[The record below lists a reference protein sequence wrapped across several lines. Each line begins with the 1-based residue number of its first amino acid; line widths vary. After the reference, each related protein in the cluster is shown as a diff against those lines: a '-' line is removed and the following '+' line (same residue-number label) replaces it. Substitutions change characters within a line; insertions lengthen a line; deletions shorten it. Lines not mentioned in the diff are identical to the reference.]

1 MTKDSHNCSPASP
14 PHEQRDLIESFS
26 ANASDSILLHLAMG
40 TMKMAGHR
48 YGAFLDAA
56 TTAAKLAVY
65 STYLEQGRNLR
76 KTGFLHH
83 VEPKRVKAIAKEI
96 EASLADGKFLKTLG
110 TREPYY
116 LIGLPHLWQERF
128 PWQSG
133 QPRICQDHLTEG
145 ERQQLEATLA
155 PDLPP
160 ARLVDSYELTELIEE
175 LHQSQEDSAGVEPA
189 RLSEALNEHI
199 KFRLIH
205 AGTVFQLDSPLLVDP
220 LYGLALETYSP
231 QDTQQRGLTMID
243 DVAEFFRLMQGWV
256 EAAPQVMRA
265 VEVFDVDPARKDE
278 ALKELDQLLLKWA
291 DKYHLEGG
299 EPMVLHLAAGPRTE
313 KL

>member
-1 MTKDSHNCSPASP
+1 MTEAPKDCSKVSCAND
-14 PHEQRDLIESFS
+14 HRDLIEALSP
-26 ANASDSILLHLAMG
+26 NASDSILLHLAMG

-48 YGAFLDAA
+48 YGSFLDAA

-83 VEPKRVKAIAKEI
+83 VEPKRVKAIAREI
-96 EASLADGKFLKTLG
+96 EAFLADGKFLKTLG

-116 LIGLPHLWQERF
+116 LIGLPHLWQEKF
-128 PWQSG
+128 PWQPG
-133 QPRICQDHLTEG
+133 QPRIYQDHLTEG

-155 PDLPP
+155 PNLPL
-160 ARLVDSYELTELIEE
+160 ARLVNSYELAELIEE
-175 LHQSQEDSAGVEPA
+175 LHQSQGNPSESNSAP
-189 RLSEALNEHI
+189 LSEALGEHI

-205 AGTVFQLDSPLLVDP
+205 AGTVFQLDSPLLIDP

-231 QDTQQRGLTMID
+231 QDSQQRALTMID

-256 EAAPQVMRA
+256 EAVPQVMRA
-265 VEVFDVDPARKDE
+265 VEVFDVDPARKDD

-291 DKYHLEGG
+291 DRYHVEGG
-299 EPMVLHLAAGPRTE
+299 EPMVMHLAAGPRTE
-313 KL
+313 MP